1 MNNKKNNLYKLLLAV
16 VAITALTLATAVVAQ
31 DQSNDEVPYHE
42 IPAYPEKYTAC
53 TVAGRVLDGLGYRY
67 YWATAG
73 LREEDLAFKP
83 SPDARSTAETLDH
96 IYNLSKTIL
105 NVPQGVPNGR
115 STDQPKLTFK
125 QKRKATLENIRTA
138 SVLMKGSQE
147 KEVTKF
153 QIVFQRGEDRIGFPL
168 WNLLNGQIADA
179 LYHTGQ
185 IVSFRRT
192 SGNPINPKVSV
203 FTGKTRE

>member
-1 MNNKKNNLYKLLLAV
+1 MNTKKNLCKLLLAV
-16 VAITALTLATAVVAQ
+16 VAITALPLAKEVVAQ
-31 DQSNDEVPYHE
+31 DQSNDNVPYHE
-42 IPAYPEKYTAC
+42 IPAYPEKYTTG
-53 TVAGRVLDGLGYRY
+53 TVVGRILDGLGYRY

-83 SPDARSTAETLDH
+83 SPDARSAAETLDH
-96 IYNLSKTIL
+96 LYDLSKTIL
-105 NVPQGVPNGR
+105 NVPQGVPNGS
-115 STDQPKLTFK
+115 STDQPKLTFE

-138 SVLMKGSQE
+138 SDLMKGSQE
-147 KEVTKF
+147 KETTKF
-153 QIVFQRGEDRIGFPL
+153 QIVFQSGENRMEYPL

-192 SGNPINPKVSV
+192 SGNPINPKVNV
-203 FTGKTRE
+203 FMGKTRE